1 MSARH
6 IQRVLLARRPLPPGA
21 CGGSFSGEAPA
32 SASRLPPRMPS
43 LTRRVFP
50 DDFPPFLSLLCS
62 ALTLC
67 ENDGRRFVGGLSW
80 PGAWPGV
87 GTLQF
92 HLCPRYALAVAPCL
106 RILQLG
112 SHEGISF
119 LGALDFPEHEALGAG
134 PGLSGHPFAG
144 AGILRYLNVK
154 ISSLKVSPFT
164 GLASWLPTLSA
175 CHALGGVEVRVPF
188 LPPFILGFQLWE
200 AEWVLVRLPQA

>member
-1 MSARH
+1 
-6 IQRVLLARRPLPPGA
+6 
-21 CGGSFSGEAPA
+21 
-32 SASRLPPRMPS
+32 MPS
-43 LTRRVFP
+43 LTRRVFT

-67 ENDGRRFVGGLSW
+67 ENDGRRFVGGLSWPGAWPGAWPGVWPGVW

-119 LGALDFPEHEALGAG
+119 LGALDFPEHKALGAG
-134 PGLSGHPFAG
+134 PGLSGRPFAG

-164 GLASWLPTLSA
+164 GLASWLLTLAADSLGLSCSGRRGGSGPIPASLHFGVPAVGSRVGSGPASPGLRKPTPV
-175 CHALGGVEVRVPF
+175 HAGL
-188 LPPFILGFQLWE
+188 
-200 AEWVLVRLPQA
+200 